1 MHLREKDL
9 ENHFEG
15 EDKDAPKDAKKDDKK
30 EDKKE
35 DKKDKLVST
44 RLEDN
49 LKNDY
54 QVMRALDL
62 LKGWEIL
69 KKMGNDK

>member
-15 EDKDAPKDAKKDDKK
+15 EDKDAPKDVKQEEKKDDKK
-30 EDKKE
+30 DE
-35 DKKDKLVST
+35 KKDKQVS
-44 RLEDN
+44 LKPEDA
-49 LKNDY
+49 LKSDY

-69 KKMGNDK
+69 KKMGDK

>member
-1 MHLREKDL
+1 LREKDL

-15 EDKDAPKDAKKDDKK
+15 EDKGTDKDSKK
-30 EDKKE
+30 EQKQE
-35 DKKDKLVST
+35 EKKDKSAPT
-44 RLEDN
+44 RAEDA
-49 LKNDY
+49 LKGDY

-69 KKMGNDK
+69 KKIGDK